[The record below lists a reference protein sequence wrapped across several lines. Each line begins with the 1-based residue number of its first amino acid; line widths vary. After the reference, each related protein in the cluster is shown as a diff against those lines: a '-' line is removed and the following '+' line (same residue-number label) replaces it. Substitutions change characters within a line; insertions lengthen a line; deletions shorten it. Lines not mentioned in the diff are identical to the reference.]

1 MNLFNFNQIIASSL
15 ITGCLCVAH
24 AQDKSSSDYPLTI
37 PDTGISTTLTTAE
50 LPKPLKYGWD
60 NRYLTNH
67 LPPRYNILPAP
78 KTTKQKAKTLSIHEA
93 LMLALRYSS
102 TIANSDIS
110 LVTSKFSHET
120 TQNHLYPQ
128 ISDLNVSFSSSE
140 GTSTTN
146 LGTTTASLKT
156 RYGGE
161 YSLSYSNSGLGS
173 GGTSTY
179 SFNLSQPLLR
189 GFGKVADLPYIQSDR
204 NYKLALM
211 SYKSNVISLVDSVST
226 GYWGLIESELSY
238 KNTLHSYNDTKES
251 VKRSRLEYKA
261 GQSSKSTLIEAEASL
276 ATTKNQVVQQLQSL
290 QQTYTSYLQT
300 IGLNIYSNISIDTT
314 IVDKKITLPPLKE
327 CLERALKNNIN
338 YQTTLMQLQTS
349 QEAILSA
356 RDSRLWQVNLT
367 AGYSN
372 TLTSSTGSVSTTQ
385 HPLSVGLALSIP
397 INDIDTQNTLLA
409 ARAAYEEAKITAQNN
424 KLTLIRNV
432 TQTYRNIKTSY
443 ESVAIA
449 KRSVELTNE
458 VLKNAK
464 LQLRY
469 GQATMFEVNT
479 DRGNLLSTQN
489 TLVSNQVSY
498 LKNVQSL
505 YDYMSDTLDFWH
517 ITLKDLP
524 DVLH

>member
-1 MNLFNFNQIIASSL
+1 MNLFSFRQLLAISL
-15 ITGCLCVAH
+15 ATGCFLFAYG
-24 AQDKSSSDYPLTI
+24 QDKNSFDYPLNI
-37 PDTGISTTLTTAE
+37 PDTGVSTTLTTAE

-67 LPPRYNILPAP
+67 LPQRYNSLPAP
-78 KTTKQKAKTLSIHEA
+78 EATKQKAKTLSIHEA

-120 TQNHLYPQ
+120 TQSHLYPQ
-128 ISDLNVSFSSSE
+128 ISDLDVSFSSSE
-140 GTSTTN
+140 GTSTTS

-161 YSLSYSNSGLGS
+161 YSVSYSNTGLGS

-179 SFNLSQPLLR
+179 SFNLTQPLLR
-189 GFGKVADLPYIQSDR
+189 GLGKVADLPYIQSDR
-204 NYKLALM
+204 NYKIALM
-211 SYKSNVISLVDSVST
+211 TYKSNVISLVDSVTT

-238 KNTLHSYNDTKES
+238 KNTLHSYNDTKDS
-251 VKRSRLEYKA
+251 VRRSRLEYKA

-276 ATTKNQVVQQLQSL
+276 ASTKNQVVSQLQSL

-314 IVDKKITLPPLKE
+314 IVDKKVKLPTLKE
-327 CLERALKNNIN
+327 CIERALKNNIS

-356 RDSRLWQVNLT
+356 RDARLWQVNLT

-372 TLTSSTGSVSTTQ
+372 TLTSSTGTVSTTQ
-385 HPLSVGLALSIP
+385 HPLSVGLSLDIP
-397 INDIDTQNTLLA
+397 INDIDSQNSLIA
-409 ARAAYEEAKITAQNN
+409 ARAAYEEAKITAQND

-443 ESVAIA
+443 EAVGIA
-449 KRSVELTNE
+449 KRSVKLSQE
-458 VLKNAK
+458 VLNNAK

-469 GQATMFEVNT
+469 GQTTMFEVNT
-479 DRGNLLSTQN
+479 DRTSLLSAQN

-524 DVLH
+524 DVLR